1 MQIEWLEGLE
11 TRVREAVER
20 LADLREENR
29 QLTTRVEEL
38 ETELSAAG
46 TIPADTPAAGATGS
60 QPEVHA
66 ELAQE
71 RQQGQE
77 LRRRLAELQDQLDA
91 QAAEA
96 ETAQAEWERERDEI
110 RGRVETLTRRLEEL
124 LGL

>member
-29 QLTTRVEEL
+29 QLNFRVEEL
-38 ETELSAAG
+38 ETELATG
-46 TIPADTPAAGATGS
+46 TAPPADIAGMTE
-60 QPEVHA
+60 EVHA

-71 RQQGQE
+71 RQQAQE
-77 LRRRLAELQDQLDA
+77 LRRRLAELQDQLDT
-91 QAAEA
+91 QAAAA

>member
-38 ETELSAAG
+38 ETELAASGAPAG
-46 TIPADTPAAGATGS
+46 TGGLTEEA
-60 QPEVHA
+60 QA

>member
-11 TRVREAVER
+11 TKVREAVDR

-29 QLTTRVEEL
+29 QLNARVEEL
-38 ETELSAAG
+38 ETELAAS
-46 TIPADTPAAGATGS
+46 PAGAGDDTAADAAS
-60 QPEVHA
+60 A

-71 RQQGQE
+71 REQSEE

-91 QAAEA
+91 QAAET
-96 ETAQAEWERERDEI
+96 ETARAEWESERDEI

>member
-38 ETELSAAG
+38 ETELAAAG
-46 TIPADTPAAGATGS
+46 TPTDDAATGGTS
-60 QPEVHA
+60 GLTAEAQA

>member
-1 MQIEWLEGLE
+1 VQIEWLEGLE
-11 TRVREAVER
+11 TKVREAVDR

-29 QLTTRVEEL
+29 QLNARLEEL
-38 ETELSAAG
+38 ETELAAAG
-46 TIPADTPAAGATGS
+46 TPGTTADTAGLTE
-60 QPEVHA
+60 EVHA

-110 RGRVETLTRRLEEL
+110 RGRVETLTQRLEDL
-124 LGL
+124 LGV